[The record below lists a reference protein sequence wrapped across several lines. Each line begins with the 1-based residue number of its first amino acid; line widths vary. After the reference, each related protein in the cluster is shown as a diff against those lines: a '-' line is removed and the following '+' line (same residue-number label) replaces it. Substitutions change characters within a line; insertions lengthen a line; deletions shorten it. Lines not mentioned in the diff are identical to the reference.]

1 MLKSSNDMKFIDG
14 NQQIPKDWETI
25 QVDMTDDMLLIIDN
39 TL

>member
-25 QVDMTDDMLLIIDN
+25 KVRYDT
-39 TL
+39 